1 MSFRS
6 GRPRSSATSRS
17 PRRLARAGYLFVVPG
32 DATASN
38 GSSINWFGPNQDP
51 ANGLTAK
58 LDANRQVQ
66 VFCGGDSATDFMID
80 VTGYYL

>member
-1 MSFRS
+1 M
-6 GRPRSSATSRS
+6 
-17 PRRLARAGYLFVVPG
+17 PG